1 MSEETEIGVITV
13 LIERMLKERLPRAQ
27 DMQKRVE
34 AGECLT
40 QMDIDFLEK
49 VFSDV
54 THLQAAHLLKHPEYE
69 EIMSKMAHLYKVIT
83 DKALENEKN
92 KQ

>member
-1 MSEETEIGVITV
+1 MSDETEIGTITV

-27 DMQKRVE
+27 DIQKRVE

-49 VFSDV
+49 VFNDV
-54 THLQAAHLLKHPEYE
+54 NNNQHAHMLKHPEYE
-69 EIMSKMAHLYKVIT
+69 EIVSKMAHLYKTIT
-83 DKALENEKN
+83 EKALENEKN
-92 KQ
+92 KP